1 MRGGASHRQRDPQTQ
16 AQGRPLQ
23 SCVRA
28 GGEAACGMGSSAT
41 LGGHCDPV
49 SNLRSDQANRHLRKC
64 VVKEL
69 SLCVSKGRKGVSLT
83 VL

>member
-1 MRGGASHRQRDPQTQ
+1 
-16 AQGRPLQ
+16 
-23 SCVRA
+23 
-28 GGEAACGMGSSAT
+28 MGSSAT

-83 VL
+83 IL